1 MTSITQGLLGQLQG
15 NSLSQIGQKLGIT
28 PEQAAAAVAAALPLL
43 IGAMGRNARQ
53 PQAAQSLFGALQ
65 RDHLGQDPQS
75 VLGSVLGGGGQGSE
89 ILGHI
94 FGSRQQM
101 AAQGLGTAAGVGSDR
116 ANELLRLLAPVV
128 MAYVAKR
135 MSEGRQQSMANT
147 SGPAPT
153 PESLGDELGREEE
166 QITQQGG
173 IAGGLLG
180 AVLDRNHDGRVDFS
194 DMLALGARGESPT
207 PRS

>member
-53 PQAAQSLFGALQ
+53 PQSAQSLFGALQ

-75 VLGSVLGGGGQGSE
+75 VLGSALGGGGQGSE

-94 FGSRQQM
+94 FGPRQEM

-116 ANELLRLLAPVV
+116 AHELLRMLAPVV

-194 DMLALGARGESPT
+194 DLLALGARGESPT